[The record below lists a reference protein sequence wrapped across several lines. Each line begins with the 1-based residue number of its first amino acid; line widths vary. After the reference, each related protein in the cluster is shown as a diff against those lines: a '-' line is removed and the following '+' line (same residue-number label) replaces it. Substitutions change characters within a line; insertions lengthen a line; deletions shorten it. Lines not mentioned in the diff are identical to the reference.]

1 VDCGFEEART
11 SFGEQLARRA
21 IAEPIELMFG
31 MSIAGDHRI
40 APLPSSAQWSAIR
53 LLAPRFFLAQRYCLV
68 FYKTSR

>member
-1 VDCGFEEART
+1 MDCGFEEART

-40 APLPSSAQWSAIR
+40 APLPSSAHGQLSDTCAKV
-53 LLAPRFFLAQRYCLV
+53 FLSSTIL
-68 FYKTSR
+68 FSIL